1 MDASHDPSAIAGAG
15 SETPVRTPTPS
26 EEEPERQPRVDLDD
40 PLDGP
45 PAPELERPGRAA
57 RTADLKQKTATSI
70 LWTVV
75 RTSSD
80 YLLSFLVFAVLARK
94 LGPEAFGVFALAA
107 AFAEVV
113 RILPAAGFTSALQR
127 AREVPPGMADTVLW
141 ASLAI
146 ATMGAAA
153 LALLAGPIAALV
165 NEPAVSPL
173 LVGLGL
179 TLPISAAGGT
189 HIALLLREFGHK
201 AMASRSVASNLL
213 GGAAGLAAAWSGWG
227 AWSLVAQRGVTELVG
242 TAMAWQAYPWWPGRG
257 FSTRVLRDLSG
268 YSITM
273 TYTQVL
279 YVALVRV
286 QDVIIGRFIGTA
298 AVGQYRTAWRTVDL
312 IAQGVIMPFTQ
323 VALPTLGRL
332 QDDLPAFRKAYLRI
346 TAVCSAVALPAIV
359 GFAVLA
365 PDVIPLVFGPQWTPA
380 APVAQVLGLM
390 AVPFTLNR
398 FAAPALATLGRYA
411 TLARLSSLQLVLTV
425 VLSLA
430 AAPYGLVAI
439 AGAYVARAYLMLP
452 LQLRAF
458 KRHSGL
464 GYGEVLRSIGPAF
477 GTSVIMAAA
486 LLALEAAA
494 GDALRA
500 RNLFLLTA
508 VPAGALVYLA
518 GLWAFA
524 RRFVLEQARDLRALV
539 AGGKAS
545 TEGAR

>member
-1 MDASHDPSAIAGAG
+1 MSGPNLED
-15 SETPVRTPTPS
+15 
-26 EEEPERQPRVDLDD
+26 Q

-45 PAPELERPGRAA
+45 PVPELEPERATRA
-57 RTADLKQKTATSI
+57 TRTAELKQKTATSI

-75 RTSSD
+75 RTGSD

-107 AFAEVV
+107 AFAEIV

-127 AREVPPGMADTVLW
+127 ARELSPQMADTVLW
-141 ASLAI
+141 AS
-146 ATMGAAA
+146 MGVASIGAGA
-153 LALLAGPIAALV
+153 LALLARPIGALV
-165 NEPAVSPL
+165 GEPAVAPL

-189 HIALLLREFGHK
+189 HIALMLREFGHK
-201 AMASRSVASNLL
+201 AMATRSVVSNLL
-213 GGAAGLAAAWSGWG
+213 GGAAGLAAAWTGWG
-227 AWSLVAQRGVTELVG
+227 AWSLVVQRGVTELAG
-242 TAMAWQAYPWWPGRG
+242 TVMAWHAYPWWPGRA
-257 FSTRVLRDLSG
+257 FSTRVLRALSG
-268 YSITM
+268 YSVSM
-273 TYTQVL
+273 TYTQIL

-346 TAVCSAVALPAIV
+346 TTVCSAVALPAIV

-365 PDVIPLVFGPQWTPA
+365 PDAISLVFGPQWLPA
-380 APVAQVLGLM
+380 VPVAQVLGLM

-398 FAAPALATLGRYA
+398 FAAPALATLGRYT
-411 TLARLSSLQLVLTV
+411 TLAKLSSLQLVLTV
-425 VLSLA
+425 VMSLA

-458 KRHSGL
+458 KRYSGL
-464 GYGEVLRSIGPAF
+464 GYGAVLGSIGPAF
-477 GTSVIMAAA
+477 GTSVLMAVA
-486 LLALEAAA
+486 LLGLEAAA

-500 RNLFLLTA
+500 RNLFLVTA
-508 VPAGALVYLA
+508 IPAGTLVYLA
-518 GLWAFA
+518 GLWLLAP
-524 RRFVLEQARDLRALV
+524 RFVLEQLRDLRGLV
-539 AGGKAS
+539 ASGK
-545 TEGAR
+545 TARRAG

>member
-1 MDASHDPSAIAGAG
+1 MT
-15 SETPVRTPTPS
+15 E
-26 EEEPERQPRVDLDD
+26 
-40 PLDGP
+40 LDGP
-45 PAPELERPGRAA
+45 ASELEPDSPPRPA

-75 RTSSD
+75 RTGSD
-80 YLLSFLVFAVLARK
+80 YLLSFLVFAILARK

-113 RILPAAGFTSALQR
+113 RILPTAGFTSALQR
-127 AREVPPGMADTVLW
+127 ARAVSPAMADTVFW
-141 ASLAI
+141 ASLAV
-146 ATMGAAA
+146 ATAGAGA
-153 LALLAGPIAALV
+153 LALLAEPIGALV
-165 NEPAVSPL
+165 GAPAVAPL
-173 LVGLGL
+173 LVALGL

-189 HIALLLREFGHK
+189 HIALMLREFGHK
-201 AMASRSVASNLL
+201 ARATRSVVSNVL

-227 AWSLVAQRGVTELVG
+227 AWSLVAQRAVTEVAG
-242 TAMAWQAYPWWPGRG
+242 TVMAWQAYPWWPGGG
-257 FSTRVLRDLSG
+257 FSTRVLRELSG
-268 YSITM
+268 YSISM

-279 YVALVRV
+279 FVALVRV

-298 AVGQYRTAWRTVDL
+298 AVGQYRTAWRTVEL

-365 PDVIPLVFGPQWTPA
+365 RDAIPLVFGAQWAPA

-398 FAAPALATLGRYA
+398 FAAPALATLGRYS
-411 TLARLSSLQLVLTV
+411 TLAKLSSLQLALTIAM
-425 VLSLA
+425 SLA

-458 KRHSGL
+458 KRYSGL
-464 GYGEVLRSIGPAF
+464 GYGEVLRSIAPAL
-477 GTSVIMAAA
+477 GTSTLMAGAIVG
-486 LLALEAAA
+486 LDAAA

-500 RNLFLLTA
+500 RNLFLVTA
-508 VPAGALVYLA
+508 IPAGALVYSA
-518 GLWAFA
+518 GLWLLA
-524 RRFVLEQARDLRALV
+524 RRFVLEQVRDLRKLV
-539 AGGKAS
+539 TAGRPAG
-545 TEGAR
+545 EGAG

>member
-1 MDASHDPSAIAGAG
+1 MTA
-15 SETPVRTPTPS
+15 PTPPG
-26 EEEPERQPRVDLDD
+26 EESGRPPPLDLDQ

-45 PAPELERPGRAA
+45 SAPELEPGEPAGPV
-57 RTADLKQKTATSI
+57 RTSDLKRKTATSI
-70 LWTVV
+70 LWTIV
-75 RTSSD
+75 RTGSD

-127 AREVPPGMADTVLW
+127 AREVPPGMADTVFW
-141 ASLAI
+141 ASLAV
-146 ATMGAAA
+146 ASLGAAL
-153 LALLAGPIAALV
+153 LALLARPIGGLV
-165 NEPAVSPL
+165 GEPAVAPL
-173 LVGLGL
+173 LIGLGL

-189 HIALLLREFGHK
+189 HIALMLREFGHR
-201 AMASRSVASNLL
+201 AMAWRSVVSNVL
-213 GGAAGLAAAWSGWG
+213 GGAAGLAAAWAGWG
-227 AWSLVAQRGVTELVG
+227 AWSLVVQRGVTELAGSV
-242 TAMAWQAYPWWPGRG
+242 TAWQAYPWWPGRA
-257 FSTRVLRDLSG
+257 FSTRMMRSLSG
-268 YSITM
+268 YSLTM

-279 YVALVRV
+279 FVALVRV

-312 IAQGVIMPFTQ
+312 IAQGAIMPFTQ

-346 TAVCSAVALPAIV
+346 TAVCSAVALPAIT

-365 PDVIPLVFGPQWTPA
+365 PDAIPLVFGPQWGPA

-411 TLARLSSLQLVLTV
+411 TLARLSSLQLGLTV
-425 VLSLA
+425 VMSLA

-458 KRHSGL
+458 KRYSGL
-464 GYGEVLRSIGPAF
+464 GYGEVLRSIAPAF
-477 GTSVIMAAA
+477 GTTALMAAV
-486 LLALEAAA
+486 LVLMEAAV
-494 GDALRA
+494 GDALRG
-500 RNLFLLTA
+500 RDLYLVTA
-508 VPAGALVYLA
+508 VALGALVYVA
-518 GLWAFA
+518 GLWLLA
-524 RRFVLEQARDLRALV
+524 RRFVLEQARDLRGLV
-539 AGGKAS
+539 TAKR
-545 TEGAR
+545 AREPAA

>member
-1 MDASHDPSAIAGAG
+1 
-15 SETPVRTPTPS
+15 
-26 EEEPERQPRVDLDD
+26 
-40 PLDGP
+40 
-45 PAPELERPGRAA
+45 
-57 RTADLKQKTATSI
+57 
-70 LWTVV
+70 
-75 RTSSD
+75 
-80 YLLSFLVFAVLARK
+80 
-94 LGPEAFGVFALAA
+94 
-107 AFAEVV
+107 
-113 RILPAAGFTSALQR
+113 
-127 AREVPPGMADTVLW
+127 
-141 ASLAI
+141 
-146 ATMGAAA
+146 
-153 LALLAGPIAALV
+153 
-165 NEPAVSPL
+165 
-173 LVGLGL
+173 
-179 TLPISAAGGT
+179 
-189 HIALLLREFGHK
+189 
-201 AMASRSVASNLL
+201 
-213 GGAAGLAAAWSGWG
+213 
-227 AWSLVAQRGVTELVG
+227 
-242 TAMAWQAYPWWPGRG
+242 
-257 FSTRVLRDLSG
+257 
-268 YSITM
+268 M
-273 TYTQVL
+273 TYTQVI